1 MLPASFSAARAAG
14 LPKYFTGNPCVR
26 GHIAERRTSNQ
37 RCTECESLATA
48 AWKAANPEKARQSNR
63 KTKRRIY
70 ESLTPEQREAGNTLR
85 RNWRARNR
93 EKVRAY
99 TKKWYE
105 ANQEKAAQI
114 SREWVQRNP
123 HLNVAKTNRRRAALL
138 QAMPPWL
145 TREHHDQIAAIYAQA
160 RRMADETGVPH
171 DVDHIVPLKGKTV
184 CGLHVPWNLR
194 PLPASTNRRKAT
206 SLEN

>member
-37 RCTECESLATA
+37 RCTDCERIASAN
-48 AWKAANPEKARQSNR
+48 WKSANPEKRAESNR
-63 KTKRRIY
+63 KTKQRIY
-70 ESLTPEQREAGNTLR
+70 AALTKEQRQARIDAHRE
-85 RNWRARNR
+85 WRARNR
-93 EKVRAY
+93 DKVRAN

-105 ANQEKAAQI
+105 ANLDRAAEI
-114 SREWVQRNP
+114 SREWVRRNP
-123 HLNVAKTNRRRAALL
+123 HLHAAKVARRRAAEH
-138 QAMPPWL
+138 QPMPPWL
-145 TREHHDQIAAIYAQA
+145 TADIHARIAAIYAEA